1 MYCGASVGEFPK
13 FIIGA
18 IFKQY
23 VKPKSTALFSDD
35 YCSRV
40 ISTNPSPNEVL
51 RAIYSSGPLILR
63 LWVKPDQASKA
74 PGGVLAAIGI
84 KPFRVAIRA
93 KIPTIDCFYTYG
105 IEALFGNSG

>member
-63 LWVKPDQASKA
+63 LWVKPDQVGKA
-74 PGGVLAAIGI
+74 PGGVLTTVGV
-84 KPFRVAIRA
+84 KTLRLTVGT
-93 KIPTIDCFYTYG
+93 KIPTKYLLHTHCV
-105 IEALFGNSG
+105 

>member
-40 ISTNPSPNEVL
+40 ISTNPSL
-51 RAIYSSGPLILR
+51 QA
-63 LWVKPDQASKA
+63 VKSQYASESLHFKA
-74 PGGVLAAIGI
+74 L
-84 KPFRVAIRA
+84 
-93 KIPTIDCFYTYG
+93 D
-105 IEALFGNSG
+105 